1 MKKKIPILFKTQA
14 TTILI
19 TLLSCYQVFSQNFTD
34 KLTSHRS
41 YAAGSETTLEIQNKY
56 GKIQVVPWEKDSI
69 SIDVDILLSESSASK
84 LKKLR
89 DDIGIKYS
97 GTNFYIIV
105 KTVIGNENSRI
116 AKELKSIGNTITG
129 TNNQV
134 EINYMVK
141 VPGYLD
147 IVLQNK
153 FGDIYL
159 DDLTGSVDIELSNG
173 VLKANDLDGNTS
185 IKLSFANGMINK
197 LATSTMNLA
206 YSDLEL
212 GEAMQLDLQSKSSKI
227 NADRINV
234 LKIDSRR
241 DKLFFKKVEY
251 FYGTGS
257 FTQVWIYD
265 LIRESDAYMKY
276 GDLTIEH
283 VNADYSKIKVESEFT
298 DITMYL
304 NPECYSEYDIL
315 YNNKAMLRLPEEA
328 GEAASSSDGKDLTHI
343 KGAIGSGDDVSSLDI
358 RALEKCYINISIKN

>member
-1 MKKKIPILFKTQA
+1 MKTKNPILSKTFA
-14 TTILI
+14 LASLI
-19 TLLSCYQVFSQNFTD
+19 SLLSFIQAFSQNFTD
-34 KLTSHRS
+34 KLTSHRTYS
-41 YAAGSETTLEIQNKY
+41 AGRETTLEIQNKY

-84 LKKLR
+84 LKKLKE
-89 DDIGIKYS
+89 DIGIKYS
-97 GTNFYIIV
+97 GTNFYIIA
-105 KTVIGNENSRI
+105 KTVIGNESSRI
-116 AKELKSIGNTITG
+116 ANELKSIGNTITG

-159 DDLTGSVDIELSNG
+159 DDLSGRVDIELSNG
-173 VLKANDLDGNTS
+173 VLKASNLDGNTS
-185 IKLSFANGMINK
+185 IKLSFANGMINR
-197 LATSTMNLA
+197 LSTSTLNIA

-241 DKLFFKKVEY
+241 DKLFFKSVEY

-265 LIRESDAYMKY
+265 LTRESDAYMKY

-283 VNADYSKIKVESEFT
+283 VNPDYSKIKIESEYT
-298 DITMYL
+298 DITLYL

-315 YNNKAMLRLPEEA
+315 YNNKAMLRLPQGASES
-328 GEAASSSDGKDLTHI
+328 ASSSDGKDLTHI
-343 KGAIGSGDDVSSLDI
+343 NGIIGSGDNLSSLDI
-358 RALEKCYINISIKN
+358 RALEKCFINVSIKN